1 MFDALKAR
9 AEIVDWIKLWFADK
23 DKNSK
28 AVIGISGGKD
38 STVAAALC
46 TEALGPDR
54 VIGVMM
60 PNGVQE
66 DIDDAIEVCKSL
78 KIQSVTV
85 NIAGSVTAIERAIE
99 KSGLAYGGGARIN
112 TPPRSRMTILYAIAA
127 SANGYVVNTSNKC
140 EAFIGY
146 CTKWGDNV
154 GDLAPLAVLIVSE
167 VVAIGKTYKEI
178 PVRLIEKVPADGLS
192 GMSDEEKLGF
202 SYDEV
207 EECIKNWNN
216 GKIHE
221 VPHCR
226 EIVLAQK
233 RNEHKEIH
241 IPAAPISR
249 KRVMGEEKCKNE

>member
-1 MFDALKAR
+1 MFDALKTR
-9 AEIVDWIKLWFADK
+9 AEIVEWIKLWFADK
-23 DKNSK
+23 GENSK

-46 TEALGPDR
+46 AEALGPDR

-78 KIQSVTV
+78 KIQNVTV
-85 NIAGSVTAIERAIE
+85 NIAGNVTAIERAIE
-99 KSGLAYGGGARIN
+99 KSGLTYGDGARIN
-112 TPPRSRMTILYAIAA
+112 TPPRSRMTVLYVIAA
-127 SANGYVVNTSNKC
+127 SVNGYVVNTSNKC

-154 GDLAPLAVLIVSE
+154 GDLAPLAELMVSE
-167 VVAIGKTYKEI
+167 VVAIGKTYEEI

-202 SYDEV
+202 SYDDV
-207 EECIKNWNN
+207 EDFMQYKGSINMVIHSQDNPVFE
-216 GKIHE
+216 KIYLSFLNS
-221 VPHCR
+221 R
-226 EIVLAQK
+226 
-233 RNEHKEIH
+233 HKEVY
-241 IPAAPISR
+241 IPTAPIYI
-249 KRVMGEEKCKNE
+249 KRG